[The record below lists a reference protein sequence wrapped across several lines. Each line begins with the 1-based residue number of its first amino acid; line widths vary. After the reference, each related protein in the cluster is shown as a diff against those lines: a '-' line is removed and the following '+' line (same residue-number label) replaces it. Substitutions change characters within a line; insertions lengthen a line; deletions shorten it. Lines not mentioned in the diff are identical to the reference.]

1 MGTFSIWH
9 WIIVLVV
16 IVAWVLGAWTAWS
29 RHLTYKQYLIAYGTV
44 FVAGLITEF
53 ISSTP
58 SEGAWRAILIPVA
71 LLLISFTGVH
81 ITVRRL
87 HTIGWKR
94 WMGVVPVLNSV
105 VSLVMLFNPKPDP
118 QK

>member
-16 IVAWVLGAWTAWS
+16 FPIPIVIGAWTAWN
-29 RHLTYKQYLIAYGTV
+29 RHLTYKQYLIAYAAV
-44 FVAGLITEF
+44 FVVTFIISTIGHANFEGGWVLLFLPVVPLIH
-53 ISSTP
+53 
-58 SEGAWRAILIPVA
+58 
-71 LLLISFTGVH
+71 FTGVH

-105 VSLVMLFNPKPDP
+105 VSFVMLFNPKPDP